1 MWTLSGDKM
10 KLIWETEERK
20 VEGNL
25 LIKLYYCLQ
34 PYLSVPLLLVIKS
47 EAKTWNWIKIQI
59 KETMRQKDHKERTF
73 VIILFSPNWIFWE
86 GLRWELVDVFCVGK
100 CNQSLIGKIM
110 MLLSAA
116 IICNNLHENCF
127 KLFAERYL
135 FC

>member
-1 MWTLSGDKM
+1 
-10 KLIWETEERK
+10 
-20 VEGNL
+20 
-25 LIKLYYCLQ
+25 
-34 PYLSVPLLLVIKS
+34 
-47 EAKTWNWIKIQI
+47 
-59 KETMRQKDHKERTF
+59 MRQKDHKERTF

-127 KLFAERYL
+127 KLFYL
-135 FC
+135 NIFSKMPKEPIYELDKLSKEKTSQPHNGFEL